1 MLGSLLARAQGPP
14 NSITFPAKGDT
25 ANRVKDR
32 WTVQI
37 MGRTPYWVPPLGS
50 PYSAFPVRGE
60 LNSSLG
66 EIGLVGPI
74 QFDQFYDQTL
84 SGSPTDSVK
93 GLGVDLQKEL
103 ERIRQV
109 ISIYAPSAGKD
120 GRDGVNGKDG
130 APGATGPVGATGG
143 QGIQGLPGVA
153 GKDGKDGSPGSNGVD
168 GAPGTQ
174 GVQGV
179 PGKDGKDGAA
189 GSNGIS
195 AYTQTSSAY
204 TNPAVGSSV
213 NVSVGTTAWMSK
225 GQYVYVFNV
234 GTGSQAGVYLVSNV
248 NSLTSVNLTYTS
260 DLPFFSGTVV
270 GGSYMTPTGLRG
282 AAGAAGTQIT
292 SSSSLTVS
300 SVFVDTPA
308 SSDSARTVA
317 TTGWVKAY
325 NQTVSGPWSRSGTAA
340 YYSGPVGVGTSTPKK
355 LFDVAG
361 AGVFTTLHIRGVDDA
376 ETNANTLENAPGSG
390 LRIRGGFI
398 HSYNAIRHEGNGNF
412 LTDGN
417 FLLRALGRSDR
428 AIFVN
433 AGGISVGNGTT
444 DATATLDVTGT
455 FKASGNVTI
464 GASLTTT
471 GSIKA
476 AGIILADNKQ
486 ITDFGPGN
494 GIDYG
499 GNGRFHLKNDAVITL
514 MENQLRSY
522 DGYDAT
528 VSKVLS
534 TTGSSF
540 RWIVPPTSTSG
551 TSGTTAAPMSTSAM
565 STAYRDSVLINA
577 DSTKMRFS
585 ASGTTTTNIST
596 VAQLRTF
603 LTTTQTNVRGVLANG
618 TYDDGKAFEQTGT
631 WTNVS
636 LEAANFRQAILSNS
650 GGNLVW
656 INQGSNSR
664 RRVRLKDFVLRTG
677 ALDQNSLAIFHHNEL
692 PDWDGLE
699 LDGIELY
706 HTNPTQGKTNGLTL
720 VPYSEG
726 SSQGKVLKNL
736 FIHNSYFHDI
746 PRANEILSHGFDA
759 DRVLNVVVTNNK
771 FERFGLN
778 DDFGSPLSYSGRI
791 KYIYTA
797 KNIFDGFK
805 YGGIEHVANR
815 FAIDANNVISNT
827 ATTGGVGIAM
837 SDNNL
842 NLSRYLWLE
851 NNTINVMSRPFYA
864 YGVKNLFVSGGSLT
878 GRLGI
883 DGTPKS
889 SIFKDFTVTVWAKA
903 NQSVYN
909 YVWQF
914 DGDSNDNDVINV
926 TASSGGTQANSPG
939 GPTAYTI
946 HLMSNTYN
954 NRLNNVTTILG
965 KDANGNWGGSGAII
979 NDGANTNVI
988 TNNTVSRV
996 N

>member
-120 GRDGVNGKDG
+120 GKDGVNGKDG
-130 APGATGPVGATGG
+130 APGATGPPGATGG

-179 PGKDGKDGAA
+179 AGKDGAPGAQGVQGVPGKDGKDGAA

-195 AYTQTSSAY
+195 AFTQTTSAY
-204 TNPAVGSSV
+204 TNPAVGSLF
-213 NVSVGTTAWMSK
+213 NISVGTTAWMTP
-225 GQYVYVFNV
+225 GQYLYIFNV
-234 GTGSQAGVYLVSNV
+234 ATGSQAGIYQVSSI
-248 NSLTSVNLTYTS
+248 NSATSVHVLYTS
-260 DLPFFSGTVV
+260 DLPYFSGTVM
-270 GGSYMTPTGLRG
+270 GGSYVVATGVRG
-282 AAGAAGTQIT
+282 AAGRDGTPGTQIT
-292 SSSSLTVS
+292 SSSSLTVA

-308 SSDSARTVA
+308 SSDSARTVP
-317 TTGWVKAY
+317 TTEWVKR
-325 NQTVSGPWSRSGTAA
+325 QVKSFGPWS
-340 YYSGPVGVGTSTPKK
+340 
-355 LFDVAG
+355 
-361 AGVFTTLHIRGVDDA
+361 
-376 ETNANTLENAPGSG
+376 
-390 LRIRGGFI
+390 
-398 HSYNAIRHEGNGNF
+398 
-412 LTDGN
+412 
-417 FLLRALGRSDR
+417 
-428 AIFVN
+428 
-433 AGGISVGNGTT
+433 T
-444 DATATLDVTGT
+444 DATGT
-455 FKASGNVTI
+455 IRASGNVTI

-522 DGYDAT
+522 NGYDAT

-534 TTGSSF
+534 TTGSTF